1 MVIIKSPF
9 PDLIL
14 CCYLLVSFVFFPQG
28 TVSRK
33 LLGEEGGNGPSKAG
47 VRKSKSQVHNQHHL
61 GVARIHIQPHLTR
74 FQGQA
79 HLRSWCILARLRTTP
94 QTQDGIAKTQLLI
107 MFSCKRVRVPV
118 PTAITPIHKVYVSF

>member
-9 PDLIL
+9 PLIL

-47 VRKSKSQVHNQHHL
+47 VRKSKSQPAPSWGGQGSHPAASNQVSRTSSSPFVVYSRQTANNPTDS
-61 GVARIHIQPHLTR
+61 GWNCKNSTTNNV
-74 FQGQA
+74 FV
-79 HLRSWCILARLRTTP
+79 LACSSANSYSNNP
-94 QTQDGIAKTQLLI
+94 N
-107 MFSCKRVRVPV
+107 P
-118 PTAITPIHKVYVSF
+118 

>member
-9 PDLIL
+9 PLIL

-47 VRKSKSQVHNQHHL
+47 VRKSKSQPAPSWGGQGSHPAASNQ
-61 GVARIHIQPHLTR
+61 V
-74 FQGQA
+74 
-79 HLRSWCILARLRTTP
+79 SRTSSSPSRTKVP
-94 QTQDGIAKTQLLI
+94 LSQHGSSL
-107 MFSCKRVRVPV
+107 FSISCF
-118 PTAITPIHKVYVSF
+118 ASC